1 MRDEEDFVSSSLLTV
16 VVVVVVVAVVVV
28 VFDCSVVLLGDSS
41 SSRSNDCLAYNV
53 NIDEEKRDLKTEKMK
68 SQNHEI
74 MNFGI
79 EINC

>member
-1 MRDEEDFVSSSLLTV
+1 MRFNADEGGDWSFVSSYT
-16 VVVVVVVAVVVV
+16 
-28 VFDCSVVLLGDSS
+28 
-41 SSRSNDCLAYNV
+41 CLAYNV